1 MPHYLVRTPESNNEG
16 NTPTE
21 VLNEIESHGGSF
33 VREERF
39 LKAYVLTGYSGRYD
53 IPEEDLDLNK
63 FRTKNY
69 MFSLERQ
76 D

>member
-1 MPHYLVRTPESNNEG
+1 MK
-16 NTPTE
+16 
-21 VLNEIESHGGSF
+21 VLIATDSTQSSNEIESRGGTF

-39 LKAYVLTGYSGRYD
+39 LKAYVYD

-63 FRTKNY
+63 LRTKNY
-69 MFSLERQ
+69 LFSVERQ

>member
-1 MPHYLVRTPESNNEG
+1 MPHYLVRTIEG
-16 NTPTE
+16 
-21 VLNEIESHGGSF
+21 LNEIESHGGSF

-39 LKAYVLTGYSGRYD
+39 LKAYVYD
-53 IPEEDLDLNK
+53 IPEEDLDMNK
-63 FRTKNY
+63 FRTRNY

>member
-1 MPHYLVRTPESNNEG
+1 MPHYLVKFPPQVTVG
-16 NTPTE
+16 NKKE

-33 VREERF
+33 VREERL
-39 LKAYVLTGYSGRYD
+39 LKAYVYD

-63 FRTKNY
+63 FRTRNY
-69 MFSLERQ
+69 MLSLERR